1 MHERRPMNEAFQ
13 LDPLPPGFKEAL
25 QERVEKVLFRRVR
38 PWERWLLVAV
48 VILCLGGGVVC
59 AVYAFAASA
68 LTAMQRFFLS
78 ITVLLAAAGAV
89 WCLSTL
95 RRGTFHTMRDVIRV
109 PAVVWGFLTVLL
121 VVEIVTGQP
130 ESAIMKTIAAVVLI
144 GFPMTW
150 DRIRASELLIQE
162 TVLRIALHTSDPSEG
177 PPQGTDQRVSAN
189 TDEDSSCRDG

>member
-1 MHERRPMNEAFQ
+1 MHEKKTMNDVLQ
-13 LDPLPPGFKEAL
+13 LDTCPVTLKEAL
-25 QERVEKVLFRRVR
+25 KAHIEKTMFRRIR
-38 PWERWLLVAV
+38 LWERLLLVAV
-48 VILCLGGGVVC
+48 AVLCLGGGVVC
-59 AVYAFAASA
+59 AVYSFVANN
-68 LTAMQRFFLS
+68 LTATQYFYLLS
-78 ITVLLAAAGAV
+78 TVPFAAAGAF
-89 WCLSTL
+89 WCVSTL